1 MCLLF
6 ALCLFLIPFPSSMSA
21 IFPPS
26 LLPTP
31 SPAIPPQLHSFH
43 SLSLSL
49 PFSWFPCLVSPGDE
63 VVVCPA
69 LPWLEKPGRVAQ
81 AGAGGGV
88 RAPGPELWLK
98 LTSSGGQAG
107 VPCLKTGK
115 RKWQRCTA
123 GYGRSWN
130 PGPSHH

>member
-1 MCLLF
+1 M
-6 ALCLFLIPFPSSMSA
+6 
-21 IFPPS
+21 
-26 LLPTP
+26 
-31 SPAIPPQLHSFH
+31 
-43 SLSLSL
+43 
-49 PFSWFPCLVSPGDE
+49 
-63 VVVCPA
+63 VCPA

-115 RKWQRCTA
+115 RSGDAEWADPTTA
-123 GYGRSWN
+123 CGS
-130 PGPSHH
+130 